1 MAVDL
6 LADGAAG
13 AREVLAGPPPPMTRR
28 GYLDF
33 QRGIARREL
42 YAGGEP
48 Q

>member
-1 MAVDL
+1 
-6 LADGAAG
+6 
-13 AREVLAGPPPPMTRR
+13 MTRR